1 MWDSDNM
8 FLNGPFAPWREE
20 GEAFDLEI
28 EGELPRELNGVLY
41 RAGSNPHY
49 RPVNPDAYHW
59 FNGDGMIHA
68 VFIRDGRATYRNRY
82 VRTEGLTMQMR
93 DGGPVLSGMKN
104 GGDSAEAPASTPP
117 LYDPA
122 NVHVTLF
129 DDRLLVFS
137 ADLPHELRPDT
148 LETVGR
154 YDFHGGVTS
163 PGPMPIGL
171 TPHFKIDPSNG
182 DLLFF
187 VSLGND
193 MTYYRAD
200 RFGKVCDVHHF
211 DMGVPSWI
219 HDFVFTPDYAVF
231 LIYPT
236 LFQIE
241 NVLKGMPANVW
252 DPDRLQVCRFAVLN
266 RHTGAVQWIEAS
278 DAFAPTHFFNAYQDG
293 SKVVVDGERI
303 RQLGVSAKQ
312 LESQP
317 WSPTGDLAGARPW
330 RWELDL
336 ERGTLADGAVTD
348 VGSSFARINDQ
359 RAGLRHDFGYYAA
372 TRGVGDWLTDGV
384 AKHDFT
390 SGRTDVQELGGALAS
405 PSEPVFV
412 PREGGTAED
421 DGWIL
426 TIWWD
431 PATDRSELVVQNAQ
445 DFTAAPVA
453 RIRLN
458 HRVPL
463 GFHGSWASAAELDAA
478 LQS

>member
-1 MWDSDNM
+1 M
-8 FLNGPFAPWREE
+8 
-20 GEAFDLEI
+20 
-28 EGELPRELNGVLY
+28 
-41 RAGSNPHY
+41 
-49 RPVNPDAYHW
+49 
-59 FNGDGMIHA
+59 
-68 VFIRDGRATYRNRY
+68 
-82 VRTEGLTMQMR
+82 
-93 DGGPVLSGMKN
+93 
-104 GGDSAEAPASTPP
+104 
-117 LYDPA
+117 
-122 NVHVTLF
+122 
-129 DDRLLVFS
+129 
-137 ADLPHELRPDT
+137 
-148 LETVGR
+148 
-154 YDFHGGVTS
+154 
-163 PGPMPIGL
+163 
-171 TPHFKIDPSNG
+171 
-182 DLLFF
+182 
-187 VSLGND
+187 
-193 MTYYRAD
+193 
-200 RFGKVCDVHHF
+200 
-211 DMGVPSWI
+211 
-219 HDFVFTPDYAVF
+219 
-231 LIYPT
+231 
-236 LFQIE
+236 
-241 NVLKGMPANVW
+241 
-252 DPDRLQVCRFAVLN
+252 RFATT
-266 RHTGAVQWIEAS
+266 HS

-317 WSPTGDLAGARPW
+317 WSPTGDLVGARPW

-348 VGSSFARINDQ
+348 VGSSFARINDR

-390 SGRTDVQELGGALAS
+390 SGRTDVQDLGGALTS

-431 PATDRSELVVQNAQ
+431 PATDRSEVVVQNAQ